1 MLAKK
6 IKYVDY
12 NGDDQERTFL
22 FNLNKAEI
30 AEMEMTTP
38 GGLVNHINKITDAQ
52 NLPELTALFKTLI
65 LKSYGEKSSDGQRFV
80 KSKELS
86 TEFSETEAY
95 SELFVELI
103 SNADAAANFVNGIVP
118 TVSNEQIA
126 QAEKKLS
133 PDDPRLL
140 MVKKRSY
147 ARLIR

>member
-103 SNADAAANFVNGIVP
+103 SNADAAAYFVNGIVP
-118 TVSNEQIA
+118 SISNEQIA
-126 QAEKKLS
+126 EAEKKLS
-133 PDDPRLL
+133 PDDPRLVML
-140 MVKKRSY
+140 KKRP
-147 ARLIR
+147 

>member
-12 NGDDQERTFL
+12 NGDDHERTFL

-118 TVSNEQIA
+118 TISNEQIA
-126 QAEKKLS
+126 EAEKKLS
-133 PDDPRLL
+133 PDDPRLVML
-140 MVKKRSY
+140 KKRP
-147 ARLIR
+147 

>member
-118 TVSNEQIA
+118 TISNEQIA
-126 QAEKKLS
+126 EAEKKLS
-133 PDDPRLL
+133 PDDPRLVML
-140 MVKKRSY
+140 KKRS
-147 ARLIR
+147 

>member
-80 KSKELS
+80 KSEELS

-118 TVSNEQIA
+118 TISNEQIA
-126 QAEKKLS
+126 EAEKKLS
-133 PDDPRLL
+133 PDDPRLVML
-140 MVKKRSY
+140 KKRP
-147 ARLIR
+147 

>member
-80 KSKELS
+80 KSEELS

-126 QAEKKLS
+126 EAEKKLS
-133 PDDPRLL
+133 PDDPRLVML
-140 MVKKRSY
+140 KKRS
-147 ARLIR
+147 

>member
-12 NGDDQERTFL
+12 NGDEQERTFL

-118 TVSNEQIA
+118 TISNEQIA
-126 QAEKKLS
+126 EAEKKLS
-133 PDDPRLL
+133 PDDPRLVML
-140 MVKKRSY
+140 KKRP
-147 ARLIR
+147 

>member
-118 TVSNEQIA
+118 TISNEQIA
-126 QAEKKLS
+126 EAEKKLS
-133 PDDPRLL
+133 PDDPRLVML
-140 MVKKRSY
+140 KKRQ
-147 ARLIR
+147 

>member
-118 TVSNEQIA
+118 TISNEQIA
-126 QAEKKLS
+126 EAEKKLS
-133 PDDPRLL
+133 PDDPRLVML
-140 MVKKRSY
+140 KKRP
-147 ARLIR
+147 

>member
-126 QAEKKLS
+126 EAEKKLS
-133 PDDPRLL
+133 PDDPRLVML
-140 MVKKRSY
+140 KKRS
-147 ARLIR
+147 

>member
-103 SNADAAANFVNGIVP
+103 SNADSAANFVNGIVP
-118 TVSNEQIA
+118 TISNEQIA
-126 QAEKKLS
+126 EAEKKLS
-133 PDDPRLL
+133 PDDPRLVML
-140 MVKKRSY
+140 KKRS
-147 ARLIR
+147 

>member
-22 FNLNKAEI
+22 FNLNRAEI

-80 KSKELS
+80 KSEELS

-118 TVSNEQIA
+118 TISNEQIA
-126 QAEKKLS
+126 EAEKKLS
-133 PDDPRLL
+133 PDDPRLVML
-140 MVKKRSY
+140 KKKS
-147 ARLIR
+147 

>member
-52 NLPELTALFKTLI
+52 DLPELTALFKTLI

-126 QAEKKLS
+126 EAEKKLS
-133 PDDPRLL
+133 PDDPRLVML
-140 MVKKRSY
+140 KKRS
-147 ARLIR
+147 

>member
-80 KSKELS
+80 KSEELS

-118 TVSNEQIA
+118 TISNEQIA
-126 QAEKKLS
+126 EAEKKLS
-133 PDDPRLL
+133 PDDPRLVML
-140 MVKKRSY
+140 KKRS
-147 ARLIR
+147 

>member
-22 FNLNKAEI
+22 FNLIKAEI

-38 GGLVNHINKITDAQ
+38 GVLVDNINKITDAQ

-118 TVSNEQIA
+118 TISNEQIA
-126 QAEKKLS
+126 EAEKKLS
-133 PDDPRLL
+133 PDDPRLVML
-140 MVKKRSY
+140 KKRP
-147 ARLIR
+147 